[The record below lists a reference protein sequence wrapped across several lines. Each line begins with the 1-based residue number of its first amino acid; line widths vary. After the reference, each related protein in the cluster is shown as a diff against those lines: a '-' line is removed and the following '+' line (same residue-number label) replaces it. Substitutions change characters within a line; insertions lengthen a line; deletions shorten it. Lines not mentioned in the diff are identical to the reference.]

1 MISSNQKN
9 NKVSLSENLENNLSL
24 EMRGK
29 KDFFFFLN
37 GNGVKEKGGRHI
49 RQWEKLKQRDRN
61 QKTVSHVLGM
71 TVWTMGCE
79 KR

>member
-29 KDFFFFLN
+29 KDFFFLN

-61 QKTVSHVLGM
+61 QKIVSHVLGM

>member
-29 KDFFFFLN
+29 KDFFFT

-61 QKTVSHVLGM
+61 LKIVSHVLGM

>member
-29 KDFFFFLN
+29 KDFFFLN
-37 GNGVKEKGGRHI
+37 GNVVKEKGGRHI

-61 QKTVSHVLGM
+61 QKIVSHVLGM